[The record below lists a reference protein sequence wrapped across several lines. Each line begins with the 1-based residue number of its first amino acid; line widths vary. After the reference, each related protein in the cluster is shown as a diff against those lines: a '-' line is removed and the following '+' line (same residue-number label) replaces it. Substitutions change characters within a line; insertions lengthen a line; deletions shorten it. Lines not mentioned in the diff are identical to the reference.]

1 MNAKVAVAEEIVRF
15 CKESEARWSLS
26 HVNEEFAR
34 VREAFERVVAA
45 AAASQPPPAD
55 FKQGEPGV
63 AECACEQCQFSR
75 FKLNIKGTAK

>member
-15 CKESEARWSLS
+15 CKKSEAQWSLS

-34 VREAFERVVAA
+34 VREAFERVIAA
-45 AAASQPPPAD
+45 HASSDRPPVD

-63 AECACEQCQFSR
+63 APCMCWNCQAIR
-75 FKLNIKGTAK
+75 AVGLPK